1 MSLIKDVKKEVKE
14 LELTPR
20 TLRRGSA
27 TLGIALFLVGMMLHH
42 FTSYELTALAL
53 EVFGVFLAFV
63 AFIAPMKTIDIY
75 KAWMTFALLLG
86 WFVSKIVFTLIFY
99 VVVAPIGLVAKLF
112 GKEFLDLN
120 FKKKRDSYWV
130 KKPDGHHI
138 NYEKMH

>member
-14 LELTPR
+14 LDLTPR
-20 TLRRGSA
+20 ALRRGSA
-27 TLGIALFLVGMMLHH
+27 TLGITLFLVGFLLHH
-42 FTSYELTALAL
+42 YSTYTLTALAL
-53 EVFGVFLAFV
+53 QVFGVFLALV
-63 AFIAPMKTIDIY
+63 AFFAPLKTVDVY
-75 KAWMTFALLLG
+75 KAWMTFALILG

-99 VVVAPIGLVAKLF
+99 VVVAPVGFVAKLF

-130 KKPDGHHI
+130 KKPDNHRI

>member
-20 TLRRGSA
+20 ALRRGSA
-27 TLGIALFLVGMMLHH
+27 TLGIALFLAGMLLHH

-53 EVFGVFLAFV
+53 EVFGVFLTVVAFV
-63 AFIAPMKTIDIY
+63 APVKTIDIY
-75 KAWMTFALLLG
+75 KAWMTFALVLG
-86 WFVSKIVFTLIFY
+86 WFVSKIVFTLIFFL
-99 VVVAPIGLVAKLF
+99 VVAPIGFLAKIF

-130 KKPDGHHI
+130 KKPADHRI